1 MFNRQAAAAL
11 NHVLSNADW
20 ARAELRAFHDSVLE
34 IRLDSIALRLAIT
47 GEGRFA
53 AADASAS
60 TALLVQIDPLMAAR
74 LLGGDTAARNLVRT
88 SGDDSFASVI
98 WHVFN
103 NLRWDVEADLATLLG
118 DPLAHRVARLAQSMV
133 GTARDSGPRV
143 AQAAVEY
150 LTEES
155 RLSPPCAEID
165 AFLGDVDL
173 LRDAV
178 ERMEQRIELMER
190 GLRQDG

>member
-1 MFNRQAAAAL
+1 
-11 NHVLSNADW
+11 
-20 ARAELRAFHDSVLE
+20 
-34 IRLDSIALRLAIT
+34 
-47 GEGRFA
+47 
-53 AADASAS
+53 
-60 TALLVQIDPLMAAR
+60 
-74 LLGGDTAARNLVRT
+74 
-88 SGDDSFASVI
+88 
-98 WHVFN
+98 
-103 NLRWDVEADLATLLG
+103 
-118 DPLAHRVARLAQSMV
+118 MV